1 MSKTPKNT
9 AVKHGTEDLEAR
21 LAALRA
27 EVDEIMLALAA
38 KAEAEKAD
46 IEAKVE
52 DAAKSAATTAEEL
65 SEEILRD
72 ARRALKQIHKQAASL
87 EKTLGVET
95 RANPLQTLL
104 IAFGAGFIASLLIR
118 R

>member
-1 MSKTPKNT
+1 MAKAAGNT
-9 AVKHGTEDLEAR
+9 VKKQGEPDLEAR
-21 LAALRA
+21 LAELRA
-27 EVDEIMLALAA
+27 EIDEIMAALAA
-38 KAEAEKAD
+38 KAEAEKA
-46 IEAKVE
+46 EAE
-52 DAAKSAATTAEEL
+52 DVAEEVLTSAAASAEDI

-87 EKTLGVET
+87 EKTLGVQA

-104 IAFGAGFIASLLIR
+104 MAFGAGFIVSLLLR